1 MLLTRDKFRSLALER
16 DGHKCVFFKSA
27 NNLLLCLKNDKKEK
41 NI

>member
-16 DGHKCVFFKSA
+16 DWHKCVVCKSI
-27 NNLLLCLKNDKKEK
+27 NNLLLCLKNGKKEK